1 MYFDFISGMYFSW
14 VKRLCTLTNF
24 EVDSLSRLPDIEC
37 FFLLFLFLLDCAIDL
52 GIISN
57 EDSAKMVHGEVDNDD
72 EFAIKTVLELMNLLA
87 NMGTIRKGA
96 TESALKFLLTN
107 STTRK
112 SDFDKVGS
120 FRKRSRFTIEDEKEG
135 EGSGGPKE
143 CKKIKTTVFDKTC
156 TKESNVITSQVTL
169 DNKFE
174 LEDFFLFLRKG

>member
-1 MYFDFISGMYFSW
+1 MYFSW

-37 FFLLFLFLLDCAIDL
+37 FFLLDCAIDL

-57 EDSAKMVHGEVDNDD
+57 EDLAEMVNGEVDNDD

-87 NMGTIRKGA
+87 NMGTIRKDA
-96 TESALKFLLTN
+96 TELALKFLLTN

-112 SDFDKVGS
+112 NDFDKAGS
-120 FRKRSRFTIEDEKEG
+120 FRERSRFTIEDEKEG

-143 CKKIKTTVFDKTC
+143 SKKIKTTVFDKTC
-156 TKESNVITSQVTL
+156 TKVSNVITSQVTL

-174 LEDFFLFLRKG
+174 LEDFFISEEGVINLDGDLLFE